1 MKKIVLTAFALVSVA
16 AASPAGVGAQN
27 CWVRGDLDDRPS
39 PLDSAM
45 VAVGGAEVKVCYGAP
60 SARGRTLIGGEGHR
74 NAYPFGSTWRLGAN
88 EATSIHLPFAASVAG
103 VDVDAGSYSLYA
115 VVGETSWEIHVHG
128 VAERWG
134 VPIDGEGDVGSG
146 SVPVSTGDH
155 VERLA
160 MSFEDAS
167 DEGATLVVAWEG
179 YQAEVPVR
187 RRN

>member
-1 MKKIVLTAFALVSVA
+1 MKKIVLSALALVATAV
-16 AASPAGVGAQN
+16 ASPGDLDAQN
-27 CWVRGDLDDRPS
+27 CWVRGDVEDRPS
-39 PLDSAM
+39 PLDSA
-45 VAVGGAEVKVCYGAP
+45 VAAVGDGEVKVCYGAP

-103 VDVDAGSYSLYA
+103 VDVDPGSYSLYA
-115 VVGETSWEIHVHG
+115 VVGETTWDIHVHG

-146 SVPVSTGDH
+146 TVAVSTGDH
-155 VERLA
+155 VERLT

-167 DEGATLVVAWEG
+167 ADGATLVVAWEG
-179 YQAEVPVR
+179 YRAEVPVVR
-187 RRN
+187 RR